1 MNKRY
6 KVHSDFRLAGLIHAP
21 TDPVGLS
28 SLNYLN
34 TRGIEHLELDEDV
47 ELIHYEIPRMTG
59 EAMKVYLIKPV
70 EATGQLPCVIH
81 YHGGGFML
89 KASPLLI
96 KNMADY
102 ARRINCAVVI
112 PDYRLIP
119 EHPFPAGFDDSY
131 NTLMWVYN
139 EGASIGVD
147 RERIVIAGDSAG
159 GALAAGT
166 VLKARDEQG
175 PKILMQLLIYPV
187 TDYTQSSESMK
198 LYWDAP
204 IWDAKK
210 NNKMWAQYLTEEGT
224 PLIRYASPLNGGRFE
239 NLPPTYIEVA
249 EYDCLRDEGI
259 ALAEAYRGEMNDV
272 TLVQVDG
279 GVHGYENFLNSVYVD
294 GFVDRRIEL
303 LKQVFGQ
310 E

>member
-21 TDPVGLS
+21 TDPVGVS

-34 TRGIEHLELDEDV
+34 NRGIEHLELNDDV
-47 ELIHYEIPRMTG
+47 ELLHYEIARSSG
-59 EAMKVYLIKPV
+59 EAMKVYLLRPV
-70 EATGQLPCVIH
+70 SAKENLPCIIH

-102 ARRINCAVVI
+102 ARRINCVVVI

-119 EHPFPAGFDDSY
+119 DHPFPAAFDDAY
-131 NTLMWVYN
+131 DTLMWVYN
-139 EGASIGVD
+139 ENSTIGVD
-147 RERIVIAGDSAG
+147 PKRLVISGESAG

-175 PKILMQLLIYPV
+175 PKILMQLLLYPV
-187 TDYTQSSESMK
+187 TDYSQSSESMK

-224 PLIRYASPLNGGRFE
+224 PLIRYASPLYGGCFE

-259 ALAEAYRGEMNDV
+259 ALAEAYLAEKNDV

-279 GVHGYENFLNSVYVD
+279 GVHGYENFLNSAYID
-294 GFVDRRIEL
+294 EFVDRRIEL
-303 LKQVFGQ
+303 LKHVFGR